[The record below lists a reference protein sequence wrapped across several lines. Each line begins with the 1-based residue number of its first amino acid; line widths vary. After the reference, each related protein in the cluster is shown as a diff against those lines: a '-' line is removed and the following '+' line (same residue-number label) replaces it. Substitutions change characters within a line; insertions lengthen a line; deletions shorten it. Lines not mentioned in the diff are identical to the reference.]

1 MFKFI
6 EEFKLLKIACDILD
20 KVSGE
25 SFKLERITSEELYY
39 SDNDNSIFILVD
51 YDGPAVFEG
60 LRIETSINVEYWNF
74 ICRRRYVRKYR
85 ALRNL
90 EIKRI
95 IK

>member
-6 EEFKLLKIACDILD
+6 EEFKLLRIACDILD
-20 KVSGE
+20 DASDVP
-25 SFKLERITSEELYY
+25 FKLERITSEELYY
-39 SDNDNSIFILVD
+39 SNNSIFVLID
-51 YDGPAVFEG
+51 YDGLAIFEG
-60 LRIETSINVEYWNF
+60 LIIKKSINVEYWNF
-74 ICRRRYVRKYR
+74 ICRWRYIKKYK

>member
-20 KVSGE
+20 EASDVP
-25 SFKLERITSEELYY
+25 FKLERITSEELYY
-39 SDNDNSIFILVD
+39 SNNSIFVLIDNEGLS
-51 YDGPAVFEG
+51 VFEG
-60 LRIETSINVEYWNF
+60 LRIKTSFNIEYWNF
-74 ICRRRYVRKYR
+74 ICRRRYIKKYK

>member
-6 EEFKLLKIACDILD
+6 EEFKLLRIACDILD
-20 KVSGE
+20 EASGG

-39 SDNDNSIFILVD
+39 SNNSIFVLID
-51 YDGPAVFEG
+51 YDGLAIFEG
-60 LRIETSINVEYWNF
+60 LIIKKSINVEYWNF
-74 ICRRRYVRKYR
+74 ICRWRYIKKYK